1 MPTMP
6 TSPLSIR
13 SDDALGVAGVMQI
26 ATPITA
32 AEMSKMIEG
41 VLYLCDRKLM
51 KAVHHRVT
59 WNESSTLLR
68 ETEPETVP
76 DDIEVVW
83 QSSARARYVHVAVKY
98 QASGRKETPPSIG
111 IELVRHA
118 DSVEIDP
125 GCSLTVQD
133 TLAEN
138 AGDSYWTAAIAHT
151 GWEPP
156 PGPTP
161 TAAAGPRP
169 LTLLNQQ
176 DTAVRLVITAVNARV
191 LDVHIQEFGGR
202 IEAPIFV
209 PIGEV

>member
-1 MPTMP
+1 MP

-41 VLYLCDRKLM
+41 ILYICDRKLM
-51 KAVHHRVT
+51 KAVHHKVT
-59 WNESSTLLR
+59 WDESSTLLR

-83 QSSARARYVHVAVKY
+83 QTSARARYVHVAVRY
-98 QASGRKETPPSIG
+98 QASGRKVTPPSISV
-111 IELVRHA
+111 ELVRHA

-133 TLAEN
+133 TLVEN
-138 AGDSYWTAAIAHT
+138 AGLGYWASPTAHT
-151 GWEPP
+151 GWEPA

-161 TAAAGPRP
+161 VVSAGPRP
-169 LTLLNQQ
+169 LTLLDQQ
-176 DTAVRLVITAVNARV
+176 DTAVRLIVSAVNARV
-191 LDVHIQEFGGR
+191 LDVHVHEFGGR
-202 IEAPIFV
+202 IEAPTFV
-209 PIGEV
+209 PIGGVV